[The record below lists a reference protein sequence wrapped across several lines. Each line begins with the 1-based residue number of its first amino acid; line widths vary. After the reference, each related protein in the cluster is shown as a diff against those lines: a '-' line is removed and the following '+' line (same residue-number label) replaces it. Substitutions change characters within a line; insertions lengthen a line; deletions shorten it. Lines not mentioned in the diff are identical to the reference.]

1 MDVDLIG
8 DIATLDAELLQLPEV
23 SSFAIKDNPYVA
35 QKLFDQWLSLP
46 DTTPLV
52 VPQCLISLFFQ
63 FFLIYILMYY
73 ELDFEILIWVI
84 FFLHNSVDM
93 VSK

>member
-8 DIATLDAELLQLPEV
+8 DIASVDAELLQLPEV

-52 VPQCLISLFFQ
+52 V
-63 FFLIYILMYY
+63 
-73 ELDFEILIWVI
+73 
-84 FFLHNSVDM
+84 LHSA
-93 VSK
+93 